1 MELKKHMTGSN
12 NKTKYSNF
20 IFYKLHHA
28 GLINRLYSLQCAIGI
43 SHIMNRQLVLYNLKD
58 RNGKYL
64 DDPSVHYIK
73 NYNLSYGAK
82 SNIINNI
89 EYTKFFDLID
99 YDEEKIF
106 DKINYYTI
114 SKFYDNEYTYT
125 HPLHNSFITVSET
138 SEDKTLFNA
147 FEIDLTKDEPYH
159 FKGDNLSNYSTLF
172 LNRTKE
178 LDIAL
183 SSTMFKK
190 EYHEFAELVSKSLGK
205 YNCIHVR
212 LTDHKHNFNVTENNL
227 IDAIENLNNLPIIVC
242 TDEPEHEMF
251 KNKNIKLI
259 DDIIVN
265 NFSKEFKDLS
275 INSEIVF
282 GLVSLLIASK
292 SQDFIGTYFS
302 TFTSYIHRQHY
313 QRDIIKP
320 AKFLGRSDLSE
331 SGSPWSWVG
340 IGKQGIARDWPES
353 RLMI

>member
-1 MELKKHMTGSN
+1 MS
-12 NKTKYSNF
+12 S
-20 IFYKLHHA
+20 
-28 GLINRLYSLQCAIGI
+28 
-43 SHIMNRQLVLYNLKD
+43 
-58 RNGKYL
+58 
-64 DDPSVHYIK
+64 
-73 NYNLSYGAK
+73 
-82 SNIINNI
+82 
-89 EYTKFFDLID
+89 
-99 YDEEKIF
+99 DERI
-106 DKINYYTI
+106 
-114 SKFYDNEYTYT
+114 
-125 HPLHNSFITVSET
+125 
-138 SEDKTLFNA
+138 
-147 FEIDLTKDEPYH
+147 
-159 FKGDNLSNYSTLF
+159 
-172 LNRTKE
+172 
-178 LDIAL
+178 
-183 SSTMFKK
+183 
-190 EYHEFAELVSKSLGK
+190 
-205 YNCIHVR
+205 
-212 LTDHKHNFNVTENNL
+212 TENNL